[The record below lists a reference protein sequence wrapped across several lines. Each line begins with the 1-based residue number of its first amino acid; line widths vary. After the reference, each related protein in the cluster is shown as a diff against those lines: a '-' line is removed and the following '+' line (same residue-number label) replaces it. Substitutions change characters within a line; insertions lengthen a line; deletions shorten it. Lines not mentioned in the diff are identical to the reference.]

1 MLVFKKNILFILLLA
16 FTCLKG
22 SSQELPKGYK
32 ITMDMTVDEKGDVV
46 VSSVTQYNAAY
57 WENVKATK
65 ALEPS
70 IMKNTVKRQFP
81 KYQITDFEID
91 SKTKESDRISTMKFK
106 ILGSLKL
113 DDNGKWIAEL
123 DTKSPDIT
131 KVSDTKFLLIDE
143 ASAQKIT
150 INLPASASGAKT
162 EKDGFGK
169 YNLTYTAPVSGGGTG
184 NIIKWLGFLVAAGG
198 IFLFFKSRGLNTVFV
213 KNTQQQ
219 KINYKNTKEIDEAVI
234 VNNPLKEN
242 ITSANGFKN
251 NQE

>member
-1 MLVFKKNILFILLLA
+1 MKISLNKIYTVLLSIMLCVPTA
-16 FTCLKG
+16 MA
-22 SSQELPKGYK
+22 QELPKGYK
-32 ITMDMTVDEKGDVV
+32 VTMDMTVDEKGDVT
-46 VSSVTQYNAAY
+46 VSSVTQYNATY
-57 WENVKATK
+57 WDYIKATK

-70 IMKNTVKRQFP
+70 VMKNTVKRQFP

-91 SKTKESDRISTMKFK
+91 SKSKEADRISTMKFK

-150 INLPASASGAKT
+150 INLPASATGAKT
-162 EKDGFGK
+162 EKDNFGK
-169 YNLTYTAPVSGGGTG
+169 AILTYTAPVSSGGTG

-198 IFLFFKSRGLNTVFV
+198 IFLFFKNRGFNTMVV
-213 KNTQQQ
+213 KGTQKIDYHKTQQ
-219 KINYKNTKEIDEAVI
+219 IDDAVI
-234 VNNPLKEN
+234 VKHSVKEN
-242 ITSANGFKN
+242 ITSANGFKS
-251 NQE
+251 NQG